1 VTEFFLDTLDSPCS
15 MAAILLSHLVHSM
28 KIVALFLTAL
38 SAGPAAAAAF
48 SYTSGPYQQDF
59 NSLASTGLDITW
71 TDEVTLPGWTEYSAE
86 TGYTGSGAFTFTVG
100 VPNAIADAYDADTGG
115 SATGEVYSYGSAAVP
130 ADRAL
135 GSLAS
140 GTPDE
145 MFHVLHITNDT
156 GMAGAGFTLQYTG
169 EQWRR
174 GGTNTPQRPESLLF
188 YFRVGGTA
196 FDDTGTW
203 IEVTPLHFTSPN
215 VATTTASLLDGND
228 PANRITLAD
237 TVTASFAAG
246 EHLWFAWVD
255 PDNTGTDHGLAI
267 DDLELTLIPVP
278 EPSVAALT
286 AGAALLW
293 LRRRRA

>member
-1 VTEFFLDTLDSPCS
+1 VTEFFLDTPEGLCS
-15 MAAILLSHLVHSM
+15 MAGILLSHGSHAM
-28 KIVALFLTAL
+28 KFLSLFLTAL
-38 SAGPAAAAAF
+38 CAGPAAAAAL
-48 SYTSGPYQQDF
+48 SYTSGPYVQDF
-59 NSLASTGLDITW
+59 DSLASTGLDIPW

-86 TGYTGSGAFTFTVG
+86 TGYSGSGAFTFTVG
-100 VPNAIADAYDADTGG
+100 VPNTIADAYDADTGG
-115 SATGEVYSYGSAAVP
+115 SATGEVYSYGSAALP

-145 MFHVLHITNDT
+145 MFHVLHVTNDT
-156 GMAGAGFTLQYTG
+156 GLAGTGFTLRYTG

-203 IEVTPLHFTSPN
+203 TEVTTLHFTSPN
-215 VATTTASLLDGND
+215 VALTTASLLDGND
-228 PANRITLAD
+228 PANRTALAE
-237 TVTASFAAG
+237 TVAASFAAG

-255 PDNTGTDHGLAI
+255 PDNAGTDHGLAI
-267 DDLELTLIPVP
+267 DDLELTLHPVP
-278 EPSVAALT
+278 EPSAAALA
-286 AGAALLW
+286 AGAVLV
-293 LRRRRA
+293 LRRRRRV